1 MTKLE
6 VVLLGAFMAL
16 ICYGAGGVCILP
28 LKQSIEEKHKPT
40 VYFSIG
46 CMIAMLIL
54 GTALFVRTLF
64 Y

>member
-1 MTKLE
+1 MSRLETIFVGIFMTL
-6 VVLLGAFMAL
+6 V
-16 ICYGAGGVCILP
+16 CYGSGIVCIFP

-46 CMIAMLIL
+46 CMIVMHTL
-54 GTALFVRTLF
+54 GTALFIRTLF